1 MGLSIRDLN
10 AEAALQHSSLGG
22 QLEAAGLPA
31 WSVLAVALV
40 EVRHGEGAHEWR
52 EYAQALPS
60 STGCVLEWSEDEV
73 SIPKGTS
80 NTATSVSQLAEYDLQ
95 CSQVLSFRVDE
106 SS

>member
-1 MGLSIRDLN
+1 MDGPSTEIHD
-10 AEAALQHSSLGG
+10 AEAAVQHSSLGG

-40 EVRHGEGAHEWR
+40 EARHGEGSHEWR

-73 SIPKGTS
+73 GISE
-80 NTATSVSQLAEYDLQ
+80 ATSSTGPLCLEPLIVTSRTTE
-95 CSQVLSFRVDE
+95 
-106 SS
+106 